1 MNVFGLGGMELVIIA
16 AIIAVIF
23 GIGRLPEIGGAMGK
37 TIKEFKRSVSDEEG
51 RKPVPVPATVEPAA
65 APLPQ
70 APEGREGAVRREE
83 I

>member
-1 MNVFGLGGMELVIIA
+1 MNVFGLGSTELLIIA

-23 GIGRLPEIGGAMGK
+23 GVGRLPEIGGAMGK
-37 TIKEFKRSVSDEEG
+37 TIKEFKRSVKDEEG
-51 RKPVPVPATVEPAA
+51 RKPAPVPATVEATP